1 MIIIKILV
9 SLLFCL
15 FSMRP
20 IFKAI
25 KRGSFSFS
33 NNKID
38 LLYSLVVFIGCFI
51 VFYLFDFSLGL
62 NSDEASVGY
71 EAFSLINNGVDRNG
85 VSWPLYM
92 IAWGSGQSA
101 FYTYLVIPF
110 VYLFGLCRNSV
121 VLPMSIISS
130 ITIVVLSNFF

>member
-25 KRGSFSFS
+25 KRGSFS
-33 NNKID
+33 
-38 LLYSLVVFIGCFI
+38 
-51 VFYLFDFSLGL
+51 LGL

-71 EAFSLINNGVDRNG
+71 EVFSLINNGVDRNG
-85 VSWPLYM
+85 VCWPLYM
-92 IAWGSGQSA
+92 IWGSG
-101 FYTYLVIPF
+101 
-110 VYLFGLCRNSV
+110 
-121 VLPMSIISS
+121 
-130 ITIVVLSNFF
+130 

>member
-38 LLYSLVVFIGCFI
+38 LLYSLVYTKVLKIRK
-51 VFYLFDFSLGL
+51 
-62 NSDEASVGY
+62 SV
-71 EAFSLINNGVDRNG
+71 
-85 VSWPLYM
+85 
-92 IAWGSGQSA
+92 
-101 FYTYLVIPF
+101 LV
-110 VYLFGLCRNSV
+110 
-121 VLPMSIISS
+121 
-130 ITIVVLSNFF
+130 